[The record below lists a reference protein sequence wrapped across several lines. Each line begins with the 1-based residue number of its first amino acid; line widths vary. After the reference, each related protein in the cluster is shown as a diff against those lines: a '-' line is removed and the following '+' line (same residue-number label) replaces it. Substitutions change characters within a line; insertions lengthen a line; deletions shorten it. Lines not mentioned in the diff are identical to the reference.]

1 MPRLFVEL
9 PSFWKDW
16 VGYGLTDEDLRKMQ
30 NDLETNPNTGKLV
43 IGTGGVRKLRYAREH
58 RGKSGGVRVMYV
70 DFPQFEKLFFLAVYS
85 KNEKDNISMAE
96 RNALKKLARI
106 LESEVMI
113 EP

>member
-9 PSFWKDW
+9 PSFWRDW

-58 RGKSGGVRVMYV
+58 RGKSGGVRVIYRYLRRLPSIREV
-70 DFPQFEKLFFLAVYS
+70 DFSCSILQ
-85 KNEKDNISMAE
+85 E
-96 RNALKKLARI
+96 RER
-106 LESEVMI
+106 
-113 EP
+113 